1 MITRLPW
8 AALVCILACGQS
20 AQPESAGPSRD
31 PVEVTPTPDEATGSE
46 SEAPETPQAEE
57 TPVDLLRSV
66 RTDLAV
72 SSVYRDQALQTARLV
87 DGDLETAWN
96 SRTGELAGAWI
107 EVRIPASAT
116 VTAIAL
122 TAGFTKVNDG
132 SDLFTG
138 NHRVSRIR
146 VLRDGTEVG
155 SFALNV
161 ESRELQTFELRGPGG
176 VYRIEVAEVVAG
188 SRSSW
193 RETCI
198 SELRILGTD
207 PGAREGVRLPQF
219 GVGALPAPRPAPGSH
234 DRAEV
239 ARRLHEESQWLA
251 RAWKQFERDL
261 QSLDWNT
268 GEPEGSPE
276 ERASFARSRRTILSR
291 VSDFAELVDDV
302 QADGLRAA
310 ASTEID
316 WSRWQDRADS
326 TRADVDRIAAAF
338 AAVVAWLGDEPSRCE
353 WARADV
359 ALRLARIAIKLA
371 TRSNL
376 NEVSES
382 MDSEGLTRD
391 DIREFRRVERG
402 ANQFA
407 AVERSW
413 GSNPAQTAPR
423 IRGLELPDMPDLVA
437 DWDAIRAQLDGA
449 PASCGWPP
457 AAAPPANP

>member
-1 MITRLPW
+1 MPTPTPLFH
-8 AALVCILACGQS
+8 AVLALLVACGQS
-20 AQPESAGPSRD
+20 AQPESAEPSRE
-31 PVEVTPTPDEATGSE
+31 PVEMAPTPDDSTPVE
-46 SEAPETPQAEE
+46 PEPAEQPQAEA

-72 SSVYRDQALQTARLV
+72 SSVYRDQAIQTARLV

-107 EVRIPASAT
+107 EARIPASAT
-116 VTAIAL
+116 VTSIAL

-132 SDLFTG
+132 TDLFTG

-161 ESRELQTFELRGPGG
+161 ESRELQSFDLRGPGG

-193 RETCI
+193 REICI
-198 SELRILGTD
+198 SELRIFGTD
-207 PGAREGVRLPQF
+207 PGAREGARLPQF

-239 ARRLHEESQWLA
+239 AARLREEAQWLA

-276 ERASFARSRRTILSR
+276 ERAALARTRRTILSR
-291 VSDFAELVDDV
+291 ASDFVELVDDV

-310 ASTEID
+310 AATEID
-316 WSRWQDRADS
+316 WSRWQDRAAA

-359 ALRLARIAIKLA
+359 ALRLARISIKLA

-382 MDSEGLTRD
+382 MDFEGLTRED
-391 DIREFRRVERG
+391 VREFRRVERG

-407 AVERSW
+407 SVERSW
-413 GSNPAQTAPR
+413 GSRPAETAPR
-423 IRGLELPDMPDLVA
+423 IRALDFPDVPDLVA
-437 DWDAIRAQLDGA
+437 DWDAIRAHLDGS
-449 PASCGWPP
+449 PASCGWP
-457 AAAPPANP
+457 AAAPTP